1 MLKPLTQEQIDRIIE
16 TGIRHFADK
25 GFAGA
30 NVNKIAAEAG
40 VSVGVV
46 YKYYQGKQDLF
57 RACVERS
64 LDYLDRVFAETRQ
77 QGGTLMEM
85 IGNLI
90 RQNQIAARKHPEY
103 FRLYH
108 QITVSGAPAGPEKEV
123 PGGAEAGSVEEAPGG
138 APAGLKG
145 KLPDGAP
152 TGPEEKVPDGAPA
165 GIADLIEGRSARMYR
180 ELLTAAK
187 DAGEVRAEMD
197 PALFAFFFDNLM
209 MTLQLT
215 YACEYYRDRYRVYCD
230 DKITEGRAQD
240 EKIRSQLMKFIE
252 GALGT

>member
-108 QITVSGAPAGPEKEV
+108 QITVSGAPTGPEKEV
-123 PGGAEAGSVEEAPGG
+123 P
-138 APAGLKG
+138 
-145 KLPDGAP
+145 DGAP
-152 TGPEEKVPDGAPA
+152 T

>member
-138 APAGLKG
+138 AP
-145 KLPDGAP
+145 
-152 TGPEEKVPDGAPA
+152 T

>member
-152 TGPEEKVPDGAPA
+152 TR
-165 GIADLIEGRSARMYR
+165 IADLIEGRSARMYR

>member
-46 YKYYQGKQDLF
+46 YKNYQGKQNLF

-123 PGGAEAGSVEEAPGG
+123 P
-138 APAGLKG
+138 
-145 KLPDGAP
+145 
-152 TGPEEKVPDGAPA
+152 DGAPA
-165 GIADLIEGRSARMYR
+165 GIADLIEGRPARMYR

-197 PALFAFFFDNLM
+197 PALFAVFFDNLR

>member
-40 VSVGVV
+40 VSVGEV

-138 APAGLKG
+138 AP
-145 KLPDGAP
+145 
-152 TGPEEKVPDGAPA
+152 T

>member
-1 MLKPLTQEQIDRIIE
+1 MLKPLTQEQIDQIIE

-40 VSVGVV
+40 VSVGVL
-46 YKYYQGKQDLF
+46 YKYYQGKQGLF
-57 RACVERS
+57 RACVEQS

-108 QITVSGAPAGPEKEV
+108 QITVTGAPMGLEEEV
-123 PGGAEAGSVEEAPGG
+123 PG
-138 APAGLKG
+138 
-145 KLPDGAP
+145 
-152 TGPEEKVPDGAPA
+152 GAPA
-165 GIADLIEGRSARMYR
+165 GIADLIEGRSAQMYR
-180 ELLTAAK
+180 ELIEAAK
-187 DAGEVRAEMD
+187 DAGEVRTDMD

-209 MTLQLT
+209 MMLHFT
-215 YACEYYRDRYRVYCD
+215 YACDYYRDRYRVYCD
-230 DKITEGRAQD
+230 DKITDGETQD
-240 EKIRSQLMKFIE
+240 EKIRAQLMSFIE
-252 GALGT
+252 GALGAHKKES

>member
-108 QITVSGAPAGPEKEV
+108 QITVSGAP
-123 PGGAEAGSVEEAPGG
+123 
-138 APAGLKG
+138 
-145 KLPDGAP
+145 
-152 TGPEEKVPDGAPA
+152 TGPEEKLPDGAPA

>member
-108 QITVSGAPAGPEKEV
+108 QITGSGAPSGPEEEV
-123 PGGAEAGSVEEAPGG
+123 PGGAEAGSGEEAPG
-138 APAGLKG
+138 
-145 KLPDGAP
+145 
-152 TGPEEKVPDGAPA
+152 GAPA

-187 DAGEVRAEMD
+187 DAGEGRAEMD

-230 DKITEGRAQD
+230 DKITEDRAQD

>member
-1 MLKPLTQEQIDRIIE
+1 MLKPLTQEQIDRIVE

-108 QITVSGAPAGPEKEV
+108 QITVSGAPTGPEKEV
-123 PGGAEAGSVEEAPGG
+123 PGGAEAGSGEEASG
-138 APAGLKG
+138 
-145 KLPDGAP
+145 
-152 TGPEEKVPDGAPA
+152 GAPA

-230 DKITEGRAQD
+230 DKITEDRAQD